1 MKRFKKI
8 VLISFALIIV
18 SFLTAK
24 TIHGEPIRS
33 GPIQPV
39 PIAHGIDEGKAELGK
54 MLFFD
59 PRLSKSGFISCNS
72 CHNLAMGGDDNLP
85 SSIGHGWHIGP
96 INSPTVLNV
105 KFNLAQFWDGR
116 AVDLKDQAGGPI
128 EAPIEM
134 AMPHKIALE
143 VLQSMP
149 EYVALFK
156 QVYGVEEITM
166 NEVTD
171 ALASFQ
177 KTLITPNSRFDKWL
191 RGDDGA
197 ISQKEKKGYE
207 LFKAKGCIACH
218 SGIGVGGTSFQRSDI
233 LIMRKATGLDI
244 ATLGRYEVTRIE
256 ADKFKLKVPLLR
268 NIELTYPYFHDGSVW
283 HLSEAVHEMAMYAL
297 TQEQTD
303 QIIAFLKTLTGE
315 MPVIKHPILPPST
328 AYTPRPDPMHIPPG
342 L

>member
-1 MKRFKKI
+1 MKYLKK
-8 VLISFALIIV
+8 VVFISFALLIT
-18 SFLTAK
+18 SFLTVKA
-24 TIHGEPIRS
+24 IHGESNRNE
-33 GPIQPV
+33 PIQPIPFV
-39 PIAHGIDEGKAELGK
+39 HGIDEGRAELGK

-72 CHNLAMGGDDNLP
+72 CHNLAMGGDDNMP
-85 SSIGHGWHIGP
+85 SSIGHNWHIGP

-105 KFNLAQFWDGR
+105 GFNLAQFWDGR

-134 AMPHKIALE
+134 AMPHEIALK

-149 EYVALFK
+149 EYAALFK

-171 ALASFQ
+171 ALAGFQ
-177 KTLITPNSRFDKWL
+177 KTLITPNSRFDQWL
-191 RGDDGA
+191 RGDDSA
-197 ISQKEKKGYE
+197 ISQNEKEGYN
-207 LFKAKGCIACH
+207 LFKVKGCIACH
-218 SGIGVGGTSFQRSDI
+218 SGIGVGGTSFQRSDV
-233 LIMRKATGLDI
+233 LENRKLTGQDI
-244 ATLGRYEVTRIE
+244 ATLGRYDVTRKE

-268 NIELTYPYFHDGSVW
+268 NIEVTYPYFHDGSIW

-297 TQEQTD
+297 SEEQIN
-303 QIIAFLKTLTGE
+303 QIVAFLKTLAGE

-328 AYTPRPDPMHIPPG
+328 ADTPRPNPLYIPE